1 MLITIVLGATSGEV
15 SVTRGRFQIYAGLTF
30 LVAIV
35 FTLIAIQYRY
45 RDESASRGK

>member
-1 MLITIVLGATSGEV
+1 MFITKVLGTASGEG
-15 SVTRGRFQIYAGLTF
+15 SVTPGRFLIYAGLTF

-45 RDESASRGK
+45 RDESAAHGR